1 MDYNFS
7 LILIRL
13 KKCVIKSS
21 ILSFPQYNFLLNSIS
36 LIKYM
41 IELLIVFLLYLI
53 RFLFLSYQNVP
64 LIFSLINSA
73 CS

>member
-21 ILSFPQYNFLLNSIS
+21 ILSFPQYNFFVNSICVLKKCDKTVDRRRFIFDS
-36 LIKYM
+36 LSD
-41 IELLIVFLLYLI
+41 LYKT
-53 RFLFLSYQNVP
+53 
-64 LIFSLINSA
+64 
-73 CS
+73 